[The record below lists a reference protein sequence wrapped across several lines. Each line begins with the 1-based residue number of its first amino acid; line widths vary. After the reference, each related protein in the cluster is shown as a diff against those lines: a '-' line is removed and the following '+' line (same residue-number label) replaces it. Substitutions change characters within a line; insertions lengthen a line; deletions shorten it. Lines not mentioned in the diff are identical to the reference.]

1 MYDDLK
7 GKVALVTA
15 SSRGIA
21 FAAVKMLAADGATVY
36 MGIRAPEKSKQAV
49 EELNAAGGNVHIV
62 YFDGD
67 DFSTFAPMVDTVIAQ
82 EGRIDI
88 LINSLG
94 GYPSTSS
101 AYIKGDKSVLDST
114 VLAINGVLEHNIAV
128 TAEVC
133 RLVIPHMIQNGG
145 GSIVNNASLT
155 AFQPQD
161 NQTYY
166 GMAKM
171 GVVYLTRAIAAQY
184 GRYGIRCNA
193 VCPGFTKTEAAMRYM
208 PKESI
213 DAWLKHTPIYRLGEP
228 EDQAKA
234 MLFFAS
240 EQSSWITG
248 QALEV
253 AGGHGVP
260 CPAYGD
266 EMDALGLNPATNPD
280 FQAVFGK

>member
-15 SSRGIA
+15 CSRGIG
-21 FAAVKMLAADGATVY
+21 FSAVKKLAADGAVVY
-36 MGIRAPEKSKQAV
+36 MGIRNPAKSEKAV

-67 DFSTFAPMVDTVIAQ
+67 DFSTFAPMVDSVIQQ
-82 EGRIDI
+82 EGCIDI
-88 LINSLG
+88 LINNLG
-94 GYPSTSS
+94 GYISGDME
-101 AYIKGDKSVLDST
+101 YINGDKSVLEST
-114 VLAINGVLEHNIAV
+114 AKAIDGVLTHNITV
-128 TAEVC
+128 TAEVS
-133 RLVIPHMIQNGG
+133 RLVIPHMMKNGG
-145 GSIVNNASLT
+145 GSIVNNGSLT
-155 AFQPQD
+155 AFHPQT

-171 GVVYLTRAIAAQY
+171 GVVFLTKAIAAQY
-184 GRYGIRCNA
+184 GRYGIRCNC
-193 VCPGFTKTEAAMRYM
+193 VCPGFTKTAAAMKYM

-213 DAWLKHTPIYRLGEP
+213 DAWLKHTPLYRLGEP
-228 EDQAKA
+228 EDQANA

-253 AGGHGVP
+253 SGGHGVGCP
-260 CPAYGD
+260 CYGD
-266 EMDALGLNPATNPD
+266 EMVDMGLNPVTNPD
-280 FQAVFGK
+280 FTAMFGR